1 MWGKSLSANHDPPVG
16 ASLLAMD
23 VNDDMCCLEKRVAFK
38 FIVGTPPG
46 ASSLL
51 QWSVF
56 RPTKKATRRSPFSF
70 SQR

>member
-1 MWGKSLSANHDPPVG
+1 MQSPVG

-23 VNDDMCCLEKRVAFK
+23 VNDNACFLNARGAFK

-51 QWSVF
+51 QLLLWCL
-56 RPTKKATRRSPFSF
+56 
-70 SQR
+70 